1 MTPFGVKIRDWR
13 QRKGRTLY
21 QQAKVL
27 GVSAA
32 YLSAL
37 ETGTRGR
44 PSAILVDQICVWLG
58 LIWDD
63 AEELKRLAALSHPKP
78 TINARGHSAE
88 AVYMANLLA
97 QNIDRLS
104 AADCQTVTDV
114 IATCLHIKAMMKM
127 HNISRSFINYFDM
140 NIGRSLFIQ

>member
-1 MTPFGVKIRDWR
+1 MTPFGVKLRDWR
-13 QRKGRTLY
+13 HRKNRTLY
-21 QQAKVL
+21 QQAEVL
-27 GVSAA
+27 GVSPA

-44 PSAILVDQICVWLG
+44 PSAVLVDQICMWLG

-88 AVYMANLLA
+88 AVYMVNFLA

-104 AADCQTVTDV
+104 TADCQMVTDV
-114 IATCLHIKAMMKM
+114 IATCLHQSDDEDAK
-127 HNISRSFINYFDM
+127 H
-140 NIGRSLFIQ
+140 L

>member
-13 QRKGRTLY
+13 QRKNRTLH
-21 QQAKVL
+21 QQAEAL
-27 GVSAA
+27 GVTAA

-44 PSAILVDQICVWLG
+44 PSAVLVDQICVWLG

-63 AEELKRLAALSHPKP
+63 AEELKRLAGLSHPKP
-78 TINARGHSAE
+78 TINARGSSAE
-88 AVYMANLLA
+88 AVYLANLLA

-104 AADCQTVTDV
+104 SADCQLVIDLMTKQLRLKDDVTS
-114 IATCLHIKAMMKM
+114 
-127 HNISRSFINYFDM
+127 HNADHSAPKNDEAD
-140 NIGRSLFIQ
+140 LL

>member
-13 QRKGRTLY
+13 HYQGRTLH
-21 QQAKVL
+21 QQAEAL

-37 ETGTRGR
+37 ETGNRGR
-44 PSAILVDQICVWLG
+44 PSAVLVDQICVWLG

-63 AEELKRLAALSHPKP
+63 AEELKRVAALSHPKP
-78 TINARGHSAE
+78 TINARGQSAE
-88 AVYMANLLA
+88 AVYMINFLA

-104 AADCQTVTDV
+104 AADCQTVTEV
-114 IATCLHIKAMMKM
+114 ISQCLQQGGDEEAQ
-127 HNISRSFINYFDM
+127 N
-140 NIGRSLFIQ
+140 L

>member
-13 QRKGRTLY
+13 QSKKRTLH
-21 QQAKVL
+21 QQAEAL

-37 ETGTRGR
+37 ENGTRGR
-44 PSAILVDQICVWLG
+44 PSVVLVDQICVWLG

-78 TINARGHSAE
+78 TINARGQSAE
-88 AVYMANLLA
+88 SIYMVNLLA

-104 AADCQTVTDV
+104 VADCRNITNV
-114 IATCLHIKAMMKM
+114 IATRL
-127 HNISRSFINYFDM
+127 RQG
-140 NIGRSLFIQ
+140 IGK

>member
-13 QRKGRTLY
+13 QRKNRTLH
-21 QQAKVL
+21 QQAEAL
-27 GVSAA
+27 GVTAA

-44 PSAILVDQICVWLG
+44 PSAVLVDQICVWLG

-63 AEELKRLAALSHPKP
+63 AEELKRLAGLSHPKP
-78 TINARGHSAE
+78 TINARGSSTE
-88 AVYMANLLA
+88 AVYLANFLA

-104 AADCQTVTDV
+104 SADCQLVIDLMTKRLRLNDDVTSHSADHS
-114 IATCLHIKAMMKM
+114 ASG
-127 HNISRSFINYFDM
+127 NS
-140 NIGRSLFIQ
+140 

>member
-13 QRKGRTLY
+13 QRKNRTLH
-21 QQAKVL
+21 QQAEAL
-27 GVSAA
+27 GVTAA

-44 PSAILVDQICVWLG
+44 PSAVLVDQICVWLG

-63 AEELKRLAALSHPKP
+63 AEELQRLAGLSHPKP
-78 TINARGHSAE
+78 TINARGSSAE
-88 AVYMANLLA
+88 AVYLANFLA

-104 AADCQTVTDV
+104 SADCQLVIDLIIKQLRLKDDVTNNSADHS
-114 IATCLHIKAMMKM
+114 ASKNDKA
-127 HNISRSFINYFDM
+127 D
-140 NIGRSLFIQ
+140 LL

>member
-1 MTPFGVKIRDWR
+1 MTPFGEKIREWR
-13 QRKGRTLY
+13 QRKNRTLH
-21 QQAKVL
+21 QQADAL
-27 GVSAA
+27 GVSTA

-44 PSAILVDQICVWLG
+44 PSAVLVDQICVWLG

-78 TINARGHSAE
+78 TINTRGQSAE
-88 AVYMANLLA
+88 AIYMVNFLA

-104 AADCQTVTDV
+104 NADCRMVVDV
-114 IATCLHIKAMMKM
+114 IA
-127 HNISRSFINYFDM
+127 SRLQQLGDAEKN
-140 NIGRSLFIQ
+140 NL

>member
-13 QRKGRTLY
+13 QRKNRTLH
-21 QQAKVL
+21 QQAEAL
-27 GVSAA
+27 GVTAA

-44 PSAILVDQICVWLG
+44 PSAVLVDQICVWLG

-63 AEELKRLAALSHPKP
+63 AEELKRLAGLSHPKP
-78 TINARGHSAE
+78 TINARGSSPE
-88 AVYMANLLA
+88 AVYLANFLA

-104 AADCQTVTDV
+104 SADCQLVIDLMTNRLRLNDHAISHSTDYS
-114 IATCLHIKAMMKM
+114 APKNGDADLP
-127 HNISRSFINYFDM
+127 
-140 NIGRSLFIQ
+140 

>member
-1 MTPFGVKIRDWR
+1 M
-13 QRKGRTLY
+13 
-21 QQAKVL
+21 L

-44 PSAILVDQICVWLG
+44 PSAVLVDQICVWLG

-78 TINARGHSAE
+78 TINTRGRNAE
-88 AVYMANLLA
+88 AVYLANLLA

-104 AADCQTVTDV
+104 DADCQMVSNV
-114 IATCLHIKAMMKM
+114 IATCLHQGDDEDAQ
-127 HNISRSFINYFDM
+127 H
-140 NIGRSLFIQ
+140 L

>member
-13 QRKGRTLY
+13 QRKNRTLY
-21 QQAKVL
+21 QQAEAL
-27 GVSAA
+27 GVTAA

-44 PSAILVDQICVWLG
+44 PSAVLVDQICVWLG

-63 AEELKRLAALSHPKP
+63 AEELKRLAGLSHPKP
-78 TINARGHSAE
+78 TINAGSSSAE
-88 AVYMANLLA
+88 AVYLANFLA

-104 AADCQTVTDV
+104 SADCQLVIDLMTKQLRLKDDVTSHSADHS
-114 IATCLHIKAMMKM
+114 APKNDEADL
-127 HNISRSFINYFDM
+127 
-140 NIGRSLFIQ
+140 L

>member
-13 QRKGRTLY
+13 QRKNRTLY
-21 QQAKVL
+21 QQAEAL
-27 GVSAA
+27 GVTAA

-44 PSAILVDQICVWLG
+44 PSAVLVDQICVWLG

-63 AEELKRLAALSHPKP
+63 AEELKRLAGLSHPKP
-78 TINARGHSAE
+78 TINARANSAE
-88 AVYMANLLA
+88 AVYLANFLA

-104 AADCQTVTDV
+104 SADCQLVIDLMTKQLRLKDDVTSHSADHS
-114 IATCLHIKAMMKM
+114 APKNDEADL
-127 HNISRSFINYFDM
+127 
-140 NIGRSLFIQ
+140 L

>member
-13 QRKGRTLY
+13 QRKNRTLH
-21 QQAKVL
+21 QQAEAL
-27 GVSAA
+27 GVTAA

-44 PSAILVDQICVWLG
+44 PSAVLVDQICVWLG

-63 AEELKRLAALSHPKP
+63 AEELQRLAVLSHPKP
-78 TINARGHSAE
+78 TINARGSSAE
-88 AVYMANLLA
+88 KVYLANFLA

-104 AADCQTVTDV
+104 SADCQLV
-114 IATCLHIKAMMKM
+114 IDLMTKRLGLNDHA
-127 HNISRSFINYFDM
+127 ISHSIDHSASKNGDAD
-140 NIGRSLFIQ
+140 LP